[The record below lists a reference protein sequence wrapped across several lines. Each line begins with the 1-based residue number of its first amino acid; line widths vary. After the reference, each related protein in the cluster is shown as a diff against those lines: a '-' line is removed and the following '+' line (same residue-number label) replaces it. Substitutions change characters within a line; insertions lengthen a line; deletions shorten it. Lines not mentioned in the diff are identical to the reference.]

1 MFDTDSHYQT
11 NSVERSSVDKKQKKS
26 VLLNKISLNE
36 DWKSQKNRK
45 IENRARKKVNS
56 IFLYAYGINTQELK
70 SLIRTFRLPIV
81 VTKEIQSATAILG
94 LANLVKNNRRLR
106 NISHSRKI
114 TIHTTHGNSLIQI
127 AGALRTLVKKVTIL
141 PSIKKQT
148 IRKTSRIINKELLT
162 PLEETR
168 LAIEEV
174 SIPENKIIDL
184 LPRQSSVR
192 KLQHELIK
200 HYQLRSVS
208 VGADANR
215 RIRIYPN

>member
-1 MFDTDSHYQT
+1 M
-11 NSVERSSVDKKQKKS
+11 RSCNKFTS
-26 VLLNKISLNE
+26 LLVCKDISNFKDLLL
-36 DWKSQKNRK
+36 D
-45 IENRARKKVNS
+45 
-56 IFLYAYGINTQELK
+56 
-70 SLIRTFRLPIV
+70 
-81 VTKEIQSATAILG
+81 
-94 LANLVKNNRRLR
+94 NLVKNNRRLR

-127 AGALRTLVKKVTIL
+127 ASALRKLVKKVTIL

-168 LAIEEV
+168 LAIEEI

-184 LPRQSSVR
+184 LPQDYSVR

-208 VGADANR
+208 VGEDTNR
-215 RIRIYPN
+215 RIRIYPD